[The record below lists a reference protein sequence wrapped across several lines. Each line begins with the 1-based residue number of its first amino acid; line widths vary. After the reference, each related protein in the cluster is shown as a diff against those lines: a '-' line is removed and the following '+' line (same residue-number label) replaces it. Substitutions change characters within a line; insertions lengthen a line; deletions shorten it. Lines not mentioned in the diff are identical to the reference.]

1 MTVGAPSLARRP
13 GRSRLRR
20 AQRRAGWVLVLP
32 ALLHISVFLALPLLI
47 AVVLGFSDYDF
58 TATWSWIGLE
68 NYQELAGDERFR
80 RALVNTVLY
89 TIAVVPIAMA
99 LALAIAIGLNQRI
112 RARGAMRAAY
122 YLPVVTAT
130 VAVATVWLW
139 IYDPETGLVNAV
151 LGLFGIGSVRW
162 LADPDT
168 ALPALMAVGVW
179 QGLGAKIVIYLAALQ
194 GVRRELVESAR
205 VDGATSR
212 LVFRHV
218 TWPALRPVQFF
229 VLVTSI
235 IASFQ
240 VFDLVYVMTRGGPA
254 DSTTVLTFDIY
265 QNAFSGL
272 RLGYASAETVVT
284 FLLIATFVYVGLRVQ
299 RADAD
304 ED

>member
-1 MTVGAPSLARRP
+1 MTVGALSAT
-13 GRSRLRR
+13 GRSRSGLRQ
-20 AQRRAGWVLVLP
+20 AQRRAGWVLALP
-32 ALLHISVFLALPLLI
+32 ALLHITVFLALPLFI
-47 AVVLGFSDYDF
+47 AVVLGFTDYDF
-58 TATWSWIGLE
+58 STSWSWVGLG
-68 NYQELAGDERFR
+68 NYHELIGDERFR
-80 RALVNTVLY
+80 RALLNTVLY
-89 TIAVVPIAMA
+89 TIAVVPVAMA
-99 LALAIAIGLNQRI
+99 VALAVAIGLNQSI
-112 RARGAMRAAY
+112 RARGAFRAVY

-139 IYDPETGLVNAV
+139 IYDPDTGLFNAI
-151 LGLFGIGSVRW
+151 LGFFGIGSVRW
-162 LADPDT
+162 LADPGT
-168 ALPALMAVGVW
+168 ALPSLMAVGIW

-205 VDGATSR
+205 VDGATSW

-254 DSTTVLTFDIY
+254 NSTTVLTFDIY

-299 RADAD
+299 RTDPD